1 MNLSGDIELPKGLR
15 TAGVLEATLTL
26 LRPLSGDDNRLSLE
40 RGAGMAKAG
49 GFALSDNDGEVVGVS
64 KNGRF
69 KVANSVSLIDP
80 LSLEDSG
87 REREANGLV

>member
-15 TAGVLEATLTL
+15 TAGVLEAHLTL
-26 LRPLSGDDNRLSLE
+26 LRPLSGDDNRFSLK
-40 RGAGMAKAG
+40 RGAGMAMAG
-49 GFALSDNDGEVVGVS
+49 GFALPDNDGEVGVS

-80 LSLEDSG
+80 LSLGGSD
-87 REREANGLV
+87 REHEANRLV